1 MKRRQKGR
9 PKGRNIE
16 VDPIKGYRFNLYM
29 HSYYQ
34 IYPANINKTSGIASA
49 ENNAYS
55 ESLEHAM
62 ALTLYFA
69 STFNSAMDTM
79 FPKPTSELPDD
90 LITALIIIPMTWI

>member
-1 MKRRQKGR
+1 
-9 PKGRNIE
+9 
-16 VDPIKGYRFNLYM
+16 M

-34 IYPANINKTSGIASA
+34 IYPPSIKKTSVSASA
-49 ENNAYS
+49 ENITSNK
-55 ESLEHAM
+55 SLEHAM

-90 LITALIIIPMTWI
+90 LITALIIVTMTWI